1 MEKTELR
8 EQFFAEVRSDPYAHM
23 LTRHVTEMWAEGYE
37 QALRD
42 HGLDEQRVRESHRDR
57 VDRAV
62 EWLTEDRRR
71 RDVESIIAL
80 SQLGV
85 SLDELKRLRGE

>member
-8 EQFFAEVRSDPYAHM
+8 EQFFAEVRLDPYTHM
-23 LTRHVTEMWAEGYE
+23 LVRHASEMWAEGYE

-42 HGLDEQRVRESHRDR
+42 HGLEDVRLRESHRDR

-62 EWLTEDRRR
+62 KWLTEDKRKRE
-71 RDVESIIAL
+71 VEAIIAL
-80 SQLGV
+80 SAVGM
-85 SLDELKRLRGE
+85 SLDELKRLRG